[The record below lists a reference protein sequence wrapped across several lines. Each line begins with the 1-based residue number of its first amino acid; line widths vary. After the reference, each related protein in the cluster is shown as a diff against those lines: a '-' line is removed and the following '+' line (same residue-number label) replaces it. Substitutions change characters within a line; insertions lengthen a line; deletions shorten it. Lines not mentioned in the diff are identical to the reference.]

1 MINSKSVEEE
11 DFRVPVN
18 EDITYIT
25 DQFIFIRTLNSPVFD
40 NISMPSNSKRLDWLT
55 DFLKTIKVKTTSNW
69 LQTWENSWCI
79 LINKNKGDIYQSYK
93 INPRSRPETDNL
105 LFQSLGVVLYVLV
118 CGALPFDGAN
128 LQCLRDRVL
137 SGRFRIPFFM
147 SSGQSGS
154 EGGKPADI
162 SSFIRTERTD
172 EFFIF
177 HHRYYIVLM
186 SCHTSECESL
196 IRKILV
202 LDPARRISLQQ
213 IKSHPW
219 MAAEVKW
226 RLENIISSCQF
237 YQ

>member
-1 MINSKSVEEE
+1 MICVSTLYPCRTPQYIAPEILKAGQLEGGELT
-11 DFRVPVN
+11 FRERV
-18 EDITYIT
+18 Y
-25 DQFIFIRTLNSPVFD
+25 S
-40 NISMPSNSKRLDWLT
+40 
-55 DFLKTIKVKTTSNW
+55 LKVDCW
-69 LQTWENSWCI
+69 
-79 LINKNKGDIYQSYK
+79 
-93 INPRSRPETDNL
+93 
-105 LFQSLGVVLYVLV
+105 SLGVVLYVLV

-162 SSFIRTERTD
+162 SCFIRTERTD

-186 SCHTSECESL
+186 SCHTSECETL

-219 MAAEVKW
+219 MAAEVGACRRCSK
-226 RLENIISSCQF
+226 LPQNAG
-237 YQ
+237 